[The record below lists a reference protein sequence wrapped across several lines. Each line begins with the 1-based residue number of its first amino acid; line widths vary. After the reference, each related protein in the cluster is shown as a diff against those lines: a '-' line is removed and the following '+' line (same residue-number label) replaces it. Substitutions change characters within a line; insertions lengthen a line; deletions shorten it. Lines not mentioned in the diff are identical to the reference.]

1 MSREPA
7 QTWLFPTANKQLYKQ
22 AQDGYYL
29 VLQRS
34 NASNERALYCK
45 QKQSL
50 GWCVI
55 TGSLSNS
62 VVERRTSTGSGPFAL
77 LGSGLFET
85 LG

>member
-34 NASNERALYCK
+34 NGSNERALYCK

-55 TGSLSNS
+55 MSCK
-62 VVERRTSTGSGPFAL
+62 L
-77 LGSGLFET
+77 LESAVLNASHAVMPV
-85 LG
+85 